1 MSAIEFKGKDR
12 ATQRACFPACGKL
25 VFLAS
30 SPDASR
36 SLGRKSHR
44 IEVEEDSTRRLRRG
58 NEFFERSS
66 PSRNKEEGETQPAQ
80 PRDLIV
86 SHLLPPFSL
95 LHGAS
100 PCRFV
105 TPPHLLCFSRFA
117 LGFSY
122 SAFCPRVSPLNS
134 ASVASSPW
142 LSNGH

>member
-30 SPDASR
+30 SSDASR

-44 IEVEEDSTRRLRRG
+44 IEVEKDSMRRLRGG

-66 PSRNKEEGETQPAQ
+66 PSRTRKRERRSRQ
-80 PRDLIV
+80 PRDLV
-86 SHLLPPFSL
+86 LSHLLPLFSL
-95 LHGAS
+95 LLS
-100 PCRFV
+100 RFPCRFV

-122 SAFCPRVSPLNS
+122 SVFCPRASPLNS

-142 LSNGH
+142 LSNVH